1 MTEQTQQNEQCCYHT
16 DLDHLANTK
25 VLQLLSST
33 SDERVTTISH
43 PPVNPKGGDVF
54 LFSYGQDKNKKGHAV
69 NIIIISIILLGRH
82 QVLFL

>member
-1 MTEQTQQNEQCCYHT
+1 MRNEQCCYHT

-33 SDERVTTISH
+33 SDEHVTTINH

-54 LFSYGQDKNKKGHAV
+54 LFSYRQDKKRKFSQYYYHEMLPYSSV
-69 NIIIISIILLGRH
+69 C
-82 QVLFL
+82 